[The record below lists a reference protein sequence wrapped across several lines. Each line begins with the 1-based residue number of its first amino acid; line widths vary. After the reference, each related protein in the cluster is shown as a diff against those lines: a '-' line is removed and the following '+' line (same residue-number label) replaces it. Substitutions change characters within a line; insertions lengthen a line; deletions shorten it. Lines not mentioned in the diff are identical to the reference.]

1 MTVVLL
7 FITEVAQA
15 SVTLGKIF
23 LLILSQDQFPL
34 FLAYVLML
42 YFTCFDFG
50 MHGEVPWNAEGH
62 AWSCNQW
69 QTY

>member
-1 MTVVLL
+1 MLMTVVLL

-23 LLILSQDQFPL
+23 LLIL
-34 FLAYVLML
+34 YVLML
-42 YFTCFDFG
+42 YFTCFVSG
-50 MHGEVPWNAEGH
+50 MHGEVPWNTEGH
-62 AWSCNQW
+62 AWGCNQW